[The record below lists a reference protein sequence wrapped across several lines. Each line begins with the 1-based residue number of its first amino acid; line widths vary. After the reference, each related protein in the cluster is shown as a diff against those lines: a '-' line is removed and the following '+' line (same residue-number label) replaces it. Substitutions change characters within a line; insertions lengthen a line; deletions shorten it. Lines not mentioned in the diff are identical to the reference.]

1 MPNYRRRRVPG
12 GTYFFTVNL
21 ADADDCRLCL
31 EVDLFRECYRKT
43 AQELPFRTDT
53 IVVLPDHL
61 HAIWTLPSGDADY
74 SERWRRIKQ
83 RFSHALHQKHARS
96 ESRLAEW
103 NPRIWQP
110 RFWEHT
116 IRNAEDLS
124 NHRAYCFHDPVR
136 HDLVHHPRDWALSS
150 FVKRG
155 STMPEDMVLDAAPT
169 MRFPVGERDEQFS
182 KGGRIPRPTIGAH
195 S

>member
-21 ADADDCRLCL
+21 ADAEDCRLCL
-31 EVDLFRECYRKT
+31 EIDLFRECYRKT
-43 AQELPFRTDT
+43 TEELPFRTDT
-53 IVVLPDHL
+53 IVVLPNHL

-74 SERWRRIKQ
+74 SERWRRIKG
-83 RFSHALHQKHARS
+83 RFSHALRQKQARAAGAQADWS
-96 ESRLAEW
+96 
-103 NPRIWQP
+103 PHVWQP

-116 IRNAEDLS
+116 IRDADDLKL
-124 NHRAYCFHDPVR
+124 HRAYCFGDPVR
-136 HDLVHHPRDWALSS
+136 HGLVHDPTDWVFSS

-155 STMPEDMVLDAAPT
+155 ISVVENTNWAAMPP
-169 MRFPVGERDEQFS
+169 MRYPVGERDERQCN
-182 KGGRIPRPTIGAH
+182 GGRISRPTVATA